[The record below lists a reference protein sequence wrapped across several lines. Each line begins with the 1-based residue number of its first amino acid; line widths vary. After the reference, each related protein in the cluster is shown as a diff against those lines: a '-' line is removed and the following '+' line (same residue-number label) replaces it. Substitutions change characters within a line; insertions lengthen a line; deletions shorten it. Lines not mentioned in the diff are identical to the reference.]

1 MSLTES
7 KLAEIEARL
16 HPLLEREKRAREIR
30 QLVPPSRFFMGLT
43 GIAYRGEPFD
53 ILPGFLT
60 LRSVTNPPGMV
71 HVCRAADLHRTD
83 YLAIARYSLGVSA
96 ELAVGNSDCEG
107 HSEPDFLHNIAWHTA
122 ALLKLRGHDLLSC
135 PASSTASWDTVAAID
150 NQSVHFRVLDDVPRQ
165 VALIVGESTVTT
177 ADLTWVR
184 DNWDSALRLRDASS
198 SRRFG
203 LAFNIAYTWNHTQ
216 EVRIAI
222 GNLWCGLDAL
232 FGLQT
237 DRPVTQKLVERI
249 AAWLSDSSEEQ
260 IHDLYDHR
268 CDAIHGRWMKDDE
281 LGMVL
286 RGTKSLLFRS
296 LVRCIEEGAITLPDW
311 GS

>member
-1 MSLTES
+1 
-7 KLAEIEARL
+7 
-16 HPLLEREKRAREIR
+16 
-30 QLVPPSRFFMGLT
+30 
-43 GIAYRGEPFD
+43 
-53 ILPGFLT
+53 
-60 LRSVTNPPGMV
+60 
-71 HVCRAADLHRTD
+71 
-83 YLAIARYSLGVSA
+83 LAIGRYSHSVAA
-96 ELAVGNSDCEG
+96 ELAVGNRDREG
-107 HSEPDFLHNIAWHTA
+107 HGEPDFLHNLAWHTA
-122 ALLKLRGHDLLSC
+122 ALLRLRGHHLLSC
-135 PASSTASWDTVAAID
+135 PASSTVSWDTVAAID

-165 VALIVGESTVTT
+165 VALNVRESTVTA

-184 DNWDSALRLRDASS
+184 DNWDRALRLRDASS

-216 EVRIAI
+216 EARIAI

-237 DRPVTQKLVERI
+237 DRPVTQRLVERI
-249 AAWLSDSSEEQ
+249 AAWLSDTPEQ
-260 IHDLYDHR
+260 QIFDLYNHR

-286 RGTKSLLFRS
+286 RGTMSLLFRS
-296 LVRCIEEGAITLPDW
+296 LVRCIEEGMKTLPDW